1 MPTPKDDLLCHFTR
15 QLKCHPG
22 EPSAASVFIS
32 FAELWYKMAHL
43 VILISLQHSCAF
55 KTESKGKRPWWFWC
69 PNVLPICFLKTG
81 FQLSPNLAGWITV
94 SLSCLELICF
104 LSHWLAGLCWIRDK
118 HNRFQLDGMDLN
130 MMQNQ
135 AFRTGCV
142 FTLFFFSWFSN
153 YILIIVAHII
163 CSIVTKSQQS
173 GSTGPLSFSLWTK
186 ISLSAQKNSG
196 HHQGNGE
203 LLARGHPSWYY
214 PSFATSWDC
223 SQSCCAWCLGILWVF
238 ANVIGPLTTSSH
250 HTHTQHNNPPLKAF
264 KYMFNI
270 WEISFCSVR
279 I

>member
-1 MPTPKDDLLCHFTR
+1 
-15 QLKCHPG
+15 
-22 EPSAASVFIS
+22 
-32 FAELWYKMAHL
+32 
-43 VILISLQHSCAF
+43 
-55 KTESKGKRPWWFWC
+55 
-69 PNVLPICFLKTG
+69 
-81 FQLSPNLAGWITV
+81 
-94 SLSCLELICF
+94 
-104 LSHWLAGLCWIRDK
+104 
-118 HNRFQLDGMDLN
+118 MDLN

-250 HTHTQHNNPPLKAF
+250 HTHTHNTITLLLKLSSTCLTSERF
-264 KYMFNI
+264 HFVQSEYKVSIFTI
-270 WEISFCSVR
+270 LILTCRGSFVCSSVR
-279 I
+279 SQ